1 MYYATG
7 TKIYCWLNEGRFS
20 LLSVEY
26 FDDNSEKRSDKYRRK
41 VHTTRRRRTRTDG
54 PFSTRMSVAVLF
66 VAFLLV
72 QKNRAGFT
80 LPGQLFSAS
89 SGELNL

>member
-1 MYYATG
+1 
-7 TKIYCWLNEGRFS
+7 
-20 LLSVEY
+20 
-26 FDDNSEKRSDKYRRK
+26 
-41 VHTTRRRRTRTDG
+41 
-54 PFSTRMSVAVLF
+54 MSVAVLF
-66 VAFLLV
+66 VAFLLG